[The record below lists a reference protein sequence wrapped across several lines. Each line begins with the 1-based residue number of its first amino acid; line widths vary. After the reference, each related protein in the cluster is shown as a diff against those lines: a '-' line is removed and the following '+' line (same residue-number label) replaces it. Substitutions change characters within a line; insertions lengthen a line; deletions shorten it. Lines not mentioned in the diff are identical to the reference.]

1 MSKQEAAKLL
11 GLGPV
16 DIERETESIDPE
28 AGIEPMADPCDL
40 ADWHNEEVRAADAV
54 G

>member
-11 GLGPV
+11 GLSLV
-16 DIERETESIDPE
+16 DLERETESIDPE
-28 AGIEPMADPCDL
+28 AGLADPCDL
-40 ADWHNEEVRAADAV
+40 ADWHNEEVRAADEV

>member
-11 GLGPV
+11 GLSLA
-16 DIERETESIDPE
+16 DIKRETESIDPE
-28 AGIEPMADPCDL
+28 AGLEPLADPCDL
-40 ADWHNEEVRAADAV
+40 ADWAAEETRAADAM